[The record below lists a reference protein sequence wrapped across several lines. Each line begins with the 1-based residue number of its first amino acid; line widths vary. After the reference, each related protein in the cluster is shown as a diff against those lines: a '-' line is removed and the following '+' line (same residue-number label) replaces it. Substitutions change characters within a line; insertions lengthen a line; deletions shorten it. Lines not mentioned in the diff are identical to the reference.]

1 MRCKLVIIADD
12 LTGAN
17 DTGVQFIKNGQKVF
31 VTSQLYFKDI
41 EQEML
46 KNDILVINTE
56 SRFLNKE
63 IAYNKLFELGLFLK
77 NKKVE
82 SIYKKIDST
91 FRGNIK
97 EEILGLK
104 NSLGLEKTFVVSAF
118 PKVKRQVVNGNIFV
132 NGELLENSVFAKDPK
147 NPIKKSFIPEI
158 LQIQNYNII
167 RASDIKESELLKEYI
182 IFDSFDD
189 SDLKMISKFLNAYDE
204 NYLLVGT
211 GGLAEY
217 LNINFIPKI
226 NILMSGSA
234 NEVSH
239 NQILELLQDE
249 KILSH
254 VINLKNLKIDSTKV
268 IKEVIQKFEKSLQE
282 KKDFLIYSEKNLSYN
297 QVQEDS
303 YILMNAIKKISNEL
317 LTRYSSNINNIFIT
331 GGDTAINVLEAN
343 QINGITIK
351 GEIEPGI
358 PYGKIIYNQNEYII
372 VTKAG
377 GFGQPHSLK
386 NVLKFFRGVETN
398 EKNR

>member
-56 SRFLNKE
+56 SRFLSKE

-118 PKVKRQVVNGNIFV
+118 PKVKRQVVNGSIFV

-217 LNINFIPKI
+217 LNINFISKI
-226 NILMSGSA
+226 NILISGSA

-377 GFGQPHSLK
+377 GFGQPYSLK